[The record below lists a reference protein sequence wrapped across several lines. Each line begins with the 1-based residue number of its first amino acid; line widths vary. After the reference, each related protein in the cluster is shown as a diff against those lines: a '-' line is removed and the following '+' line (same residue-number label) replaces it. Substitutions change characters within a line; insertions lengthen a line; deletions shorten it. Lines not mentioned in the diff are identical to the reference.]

1 MLLQKEWT
9 TIPPSFQK
17 TDDEIRRL
25 CDIHLLYV
33 CRDTYG
39 VLKPVFEW
47 KSEVPIGEVSLVT
60 PSTCEPLGDTT
71 EAQLAKDANDQNIV
85 EVKQETDT
93 QLQTDANSVQDQL
106 GLVNFPALPES
117 DLVFLDTTTNLLVD
131 LPGVEELPLDATRS
145 IPTVDKEGQPMDA
158 TIETNVNTGD
168 DELALPSQ
176 IKPPPQNLATSVPC
190 SIVLKDVSVELKGKT
205 SVRIPHTK
213 EEMCKV
219 RCV

>member
-39 VLKPVFEW
+39 VFKLVFEW

-60 PSTCEPLGDTT
+60 PSTSEPLGDTT

-85 EVKQETDT
+85 EVKQETNT

-106 GLVNFPALPES
+106 GLVNVPA
-117 DLVFLDTTTNLLVD
+117 
-131 LPGVEELPLDATRS
+131 
-145 IPTVDKEGQPMDA
+145 
-158 TIETNVNTGD
+158 
-168 DELALPSQ
+168 
-176 IKPPPQNLATSVPC
+176 
-190 SIVLKDVSVELKGKT
+190 
-205 SVRIPHTK
+205 
-213 EEMCKV
+213 
-219 RCV
+219 